1 MSHQRIQV
9 LGPAQRVISSDGR
22 LTVTIPI
29 KMRLGGVRRV
39 KPPDGPPKLLTSLQH
54 SLIQAHRWQRML
66 DRGEVTQIGELA
78 RQENQDHAYVS
89 RLLNLTTLS
98 PRIVEAILDDRV
110 DDGIGVKD
118 LAINPPMLWSDQCLP
133 QAGR

>member
-9 LGPAQRVISSDGR
+9 LGPPQRVISSDGR
-22 LTVTIPI
+22 LTVTVPI
-29 KMRLGGVRRV
+29 KMRLGSVRRV
-39 KPPDGPPKLLTSLQH
+39 KLADGPPKVLTSLQNA
-54 SLIQAHRWQRML
+54 LIQAYRWQRML
-66 DRGEVTQIGELA
+66 DRGQVNQIGELA
-78 RQENQDHAYVS
+78 RQEKQDHAYVS

-98 PRIVEAILDDRV
+98 PWIVEAILDDLV

-118 LAINPPMLWSDQCLP
+118 IAINPPMLWSEQQLP

>member
-1 MSHQRIQV
+1 M
-9 LGPAQRVISSDGR
+9 AN
-22 LTVTIPI
+22 
-29 KMRLGGVRRV
+29 
-39 KPPDGPPKLLTSLQH
+39 
-54 SLIQAHRWQRML
+54 W
-66 DRGEVTQIGELA
+66 
-78 RQENQDHAYVS
+78 RQEKQDHAYVS

-98 PRIVEAILDDRV
+98 PWIVEAILDDRV

>member
-9 LGPAQRVISSDGR
+9 LGPPQRVISSDGR
-22 LTVTIPI
+22 LTVTVPI
-29 KMRLGGVRRV
+29 KMRLGSVRRV
-39 KPPDGPPKLLTSLQH
+39 KLSDGPPKVLTSLQNA
-54 SLIQAHRWQRML
+54 LIQAYRWQRML
-66 DRGEVTQIGELA
+66 DRGQVNQIGELA
-78 RQENQDHAYVS
+78 RQEKQDHAYVS

-98 PRIVEAILDDRV
+98 PWIVEAILDDRV

-118 LAINPPMLWSDQCLP
+118 IAINPPMLWSEQQLP